1 MRLGKYISLCII
13 VLSFSCTKDRPVVN
27 SLNASSLTECT
38 VEEQDIILNSGI
50 HLKKRDG
57 HFIYLGDILV
67 SPRDIERLDKGLP
80 LFPESLD
87 LDSEIKGIPL
97 HPNTGLKYYQP
108 IRALSVSPFPVRRF
122 WTMLRYTYS
131 PKITWY
137 QRKKIRQAIYYIQ
150 SITNVRF
157 FDATGLPT
165 VDPTYGFQY
174 PYVEFTPANF
184 NASYVGRQGGK
195 QELYI
200 HDFKNLGTIVH
211 EICHALGMF
220 HEHARIDRDNY
231 IDVHYANINPNKFA
245 QFDKVRGNYFIFG
258 EFDFKSIML
267 YDSYAFSKNNKP
279 TITKK
284 DGSVYFE
291 HNTLS
296 EKDRMLLN
304 KFYLPYIAR
313 EDVCVELDEIVY
325 DQFNRILSKSQQFE
339 LERNLNLG
347 RCDYPLNY
355 RTPQQLPPL
364 DVLDTVIVD
373 VFSR

>member
-1 MRLGKYISLCII
+1 MMLTL
-13 VLSFSCTKDRPVVN
+13 SCTKEQPIVKSRTTSVM
-27 SLNASSLTECT
+27 TECS
-38 VEEQDIILNSGI
+38 VEEQGVTLKSGV
-50 HLKKRDG
+50 HLKKRNG
-57 HFIYLGDILV
+57 HFIYHGDILV
-67 SPRDIERLDKGLP
+67 SPRDIELLDKGLP
-80 LFPESLD
+80 LFSESLD
-87 LDSEIKGIPL
+87 LDSETKGIPL
-97 HPNTGLKYYQP
+97 HPSTGLKHYYP
-108 IRALSVSPFPVRRF
+108 TRALSVSPYPVARF

-137 QRKKIRQAIYYIQ
+137 QRKKIRQAIYYIA

-200 HDFKNLGTIVH
+200 RDFKNRGTIVH

-220 HEHARIDRDNY
+220 HEQSRIDRDYY
-231 IDVHYANINPNKFA
+231 IDVHYENIEPDEFD
-245 QFDKVRGNYFIFG
+245 QFDKVNDNYFIFG
-258 EFDFKSIML
+258 EFDFKSTML
-267 YDSYAFSKNNKP
+267 YDSYAFSKNKKP

-284 DGSVYFE
+284 DGSIYFAQR
-291 HNTLS
+291 TLS

-313 EDVCVELDEIVY
+313 EDVCVELDDPVY
-325 DQFNRILSKSQQFE
+325 DQYNIKLSKSQCME
-339 LERNLNLG
+339 LERKLNLG
-347 RCDYPLNY
+347 RCHYPLSY
-355 RTPQQLPPL
+355 RTPPQLPPL
-364 DVLDTVIVD
+364 DILDTIHID
-373 VFSR
+373 ILSK